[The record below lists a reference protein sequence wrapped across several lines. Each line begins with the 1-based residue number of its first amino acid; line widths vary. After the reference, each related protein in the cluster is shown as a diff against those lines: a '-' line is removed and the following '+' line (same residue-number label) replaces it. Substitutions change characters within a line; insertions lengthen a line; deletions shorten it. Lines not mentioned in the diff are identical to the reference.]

1 MDPSTLILDARNAY
15 TIGREGIKILSSIRD
30 KFSKAGVEILHPEI
44 RINSS
49 EAKFEFTS
57 GIEFKRSFFQKG
69 IVSLDLPAPLRI
81 SLFSLVPYRP
91 LHEGYK
97 IINGKIGLD
106 RDVLAG
112 YNDGFRISLEYNFVK
127 DEAIKDL
134 VYTSSPKDS
143 IRDDLINEESDA
155 YWLHAQLKT
164 VELLKRIYSS
174 IRIEDVE
181 LGVEVTVKEHLR
193 DLFDED
199 VKMELMMNA
208 TFSSKDRN
216 ESSKAITYRIHHR
229 PKLKG
234 DINRVIYDINELFQP
249 SKFRSY
255 LSLEGNNFRYKNC
268 QKGITFSDPIG
279 PIVLPNY
286 MSVVSSTDLTL
297 DEPAKD
303 GKLIYKKTQFK
314 NKVEKILNQPSEFQP
329 RYRRP

>member
-1 MDPSTLILDARNAY
+1 M
-15 TIGREGIKILSSIRD
+15 
-30 KFSKAGVEILHPEI
+30 
-44 RINSS
+44 
-49 EAKFEFTS
+49 
-57 GIEFKRSFFQKG
+57 
-69 IVSLDLPAPLRI
+69 
-81 SLFSLVPYRP
+81 PYQP
-91 LHEGYK
+91 LHDGYK
-97 IINGKIGLD
+97 IINGKICLD
-106 RDVLAG
+106 KDVLAG
-112 YNDGFRISLEYNFVK
+112 YNDGFRLSLEYNFEK

-134 VYTSSPKDS
+134 VYTSSPKDGL
-143 IRDDLINEESDA
+143 RDDLNNEESDA
-155 YWLHAQLKT
+155 YWLHAELKT
-164 VELLKRIYSS
+164 VKLLKKIYSS

-208 TFSSKDRN
+208 KFSSKDRN
-216 ESSKAITYRIHHR
+216 ESSKAIIYRQHHR

-255 LSLEGNNFRYKNC
+255 LTLEGGKFRYKNC

-297 DEPAKD
+297 DDPAKD

-329 RYRRP
+329 KYRRP